1 MQTPFFPSTMS
12 RDRFLQIMRYLHF
25 TDNQEEVTDKN
36 SPDYDKLFKIRK
48 LLDLLLPRLSEVYN
62 PERNLAVD
70 ETLVKFKGKIYFRQF
85 IPIKPGR
92 FGIKCFTL
100 AESSSGYVLVS
111 KIYTGKEQGVQQKD
125 LGRRVVMDLMEKF
138 LDKGCVLFMDN
149 YYSSVPLFQDLS
161 SRGTLACG
169 TVRSNRKGL
178 PKDIT
183 NPGSGEVKGLN
194 RGESLYWQKGA
205 ITCVGWKDRKMV
217 YMLSTTPV
225 DPSSTVGIERSV
237 KVNNKWQK
245 TAVRQPSVIAQYN
258 QHMGGVDLSDQR
270 VTTYARLMK
279 GTVWYYKIFFYILEL
294 VVSNAQILMSKSTA
308 DAPTMLQ
315 FRLNLIEQLV
325 NGRTFRQTERWAQSL
340 EPIPHFCLTR
350 DHFHYPIALGSRLK
364 CKVHIQRVDTQYAR
378 AVCGVSTCP
387 DPCFHCYHTM
397 IDYLFND
404 ENRQGPL
411 RLSEECGR
419 PRARGRPRQLCQ
431 QAPE

>member
-1 MQTPFFPSTMS
+1 MS

-25 TDNQEEVTDKN
+25 TDNQEEVRDKN
-36 SPDYDKLFKIRK
+36 SPDYDKLFKVRK

-138 LDKGCVLFMDN
+138 LDKGYVLFMDN
-149 YYSSVPLFQDLS
+149 YYSSVPLFQELS

-178 PKDIT
+178 PTDIT

-194 RGESLYWQKGA
+194 RGESLYRQKGA

-217 YMLSTTPV
+217 YKLSTTPV
-225 DPSSTVGIERSV
+225 DPSSTIEIERSV
-237 KVNNKWQK
+237 KANNKWQK

-279 GTVWYYKIFFYILEL
+279 GTVWYYKIFFYLLEL

-315 FRLNLIEQLV
+315 FRLDLIEQLV
-325 NGRTFRQTERWAQSL
+325 NGRTFR
-340 EPIPHFCLTR
+340 
-350 DHFHYPIALGSRLK
+350 
-364 CKVHIQRVDTQYAR
+364 
-378 AVCGVSTCP
+378 
-387 DPCFHCYHTM
+387 
-397 IDYLFND
+397 
-404 ENRQGPL
+404 
-411 RLSEECGR
+411 
-419 PRARGRPRQLCQ
+419 
-431 QAPE
+431 

>member
-1 MQTPFFPSTMS
+1 MAARISDSGAISRQNMVEIEFIDEDELPIANFVEHRESDDGLDSDFEEEEEEEEENADIPGLCEADQEENEWSRDINVRDDVAFDQPVGPTIQLQDNMNAVDYFQLYFTEAVWNLLVEQTNLYAQQKRGPDDSSVWYPVTVDEFKAWVAMILNMGIVQKPTIHLYWRTTSTIQTPFFPSIMS

-25 TDNQEEVTDKN
+25 TDNQEEVRDKN

-48 LLDLLLPRLSEVYN
+48 LIDLLLPRLSEVYN
-62 PERNLAVD
+62 PERNLAID

-138 LDKGCVLFMDN
+138 LDKGYVLFMDN
-149 YYSSVPLFQDLS
+149 YYSSVPLFQELS

-183 NPGSGEVKGLN
+183 NPGSREVKGLN
-194 RGESLYWQKGA
+194 RGESLYRQKGA

-225 DPSSTVGIERSV
+225 DPSSTIE
-237 KVNNKWQK
+237 
-245 TAVRQPSVIAQYN
+245 
-258 QHMGGVDLSDQR
+258 
-270 VTTYARLMK
+270 
-279 GTVWYYKIFFYILEL
+279 
-294 VVSNAQILMSKSTA
+294 
-308 DAPTMLQ
+308 
-315 FRLNLIEQLV
+315 IEI
-325 NGRTFRQTERWAQSL
+325 TEGQ
-340 EPIPHFCLTR
+340 
-350 DHFHYPIALGSRLK
+350 
-364 CKVHIQRVDTQYAR
+364 
-378 AVCGVSTCP
+378 
-387 DPCFHCYHTM
+387 
-397 IDYLFND
+397 
-404 ENRQGPL
+404 
-411 RLSEECGR
+411 
-419 PRARGRPRQLCQ
+419 
-431 QAPE
+431 